1 MFDLKDTAWAGSLS
15 SLETAKAA
23 ESAYLNALAAG
34 HVTSAASNS
43 DEDDDK
49 SVLLTVVGNVGVIA
63 ISGSLINADIP
74 ESWAAYVGVTTY
86 PMIQRALI
94 QAVSDAN
101 ITKILLDINSP
112 GGAVSGLVDT
122 ADLLS
127 KIDKE
132 QKPVYTYTGSM
143 MASAGY
149 WLGSSA
155 RRIESGRAALVG
167 SIGVITTH
175 MEYTEMLKKEGISAT
190 VFRAGKYK
198 ALGQPVEKLT
208 EAAAD
213 QITDRIQSIYTL
225 FIDHVAAGR
234 GVSAS
239 KVDSV
244 MAQGREFVGQAAV
257 DAGLTD
263 QVSTFETFLASLQE
277 QSVSGIRINPQQRG
291 KSMAKA
297 SLTEVQ
303 LAALQEGGI
312 ADDAPAAPAPIVTSA
327 QKDEQGAAEAAAAES
342 AESAAATPAPA
353 VGAETKDDSI
363 VTFLK
368 DELREAQAT
377 VRDQHAQIA
386 QLTAS
391 LKDADAVIPMY
402 EDLVRASVNRLE
414 VALGSAK
421 TDLTNVAG
429 HALLAQHDRLQKSF
443 HEKFKVGGVAAVATE
458 DGEASKKAEPLV
470 TPAALNAIRKGA
482 K

>member
-1 MFDLKDTAWAGSLS
+1 
-15 SLETAKAA
+15 
-23 ESAYLNALAAG
+23 
-34 HVTSAASNS
+34 
-43 DEDDDK
+43 
-49 SVLLTVVGNVGVIA
+49 
-63 ISGSLINADIP
+63 
-74 ESWAAYVGVTTY
+74 
-86 PMIQRALI
+86 
-94 QAVSDAN
+94 
-101 ITKILLDINSP
+101 
-112 GGAVSGLVDT
+112 
-122 ADLLS
+122 
-127 KIDKE
+127 
-132 QKPVYTYTGSM
+132 
-143 MASAGY
+143 
-149 WLGSSA
+149 
-155 RRIESGRAALVG
+155 
-167 SIGVITTH
+167 
-175 MEYTEMLKKEGISAT
+175 
-190 VFRAGKYK
+190 
-198 ALGQPVEKLT
+198 
-208 EAAAD
+208 
-213 QITDRIQSIYTL
+213 
-225 FIDHVAAGR
+225 
-234 GVSAS
+234 
-239 KVDSV
+239 
-244 MAQGREFVGQAAV
+244 
-257 DAGLTD
+257 
-263 QVSTFETFLASLQE
+263 
-277 QSVSGIRINPQQRG
+277 
-291 KSMAKA
+291 MAKA

-312 ADDAPAAPAPIVTSA
+312 ADDAPAAPAPIVTTA
-327 QKDEQGAAEAAAAES
+327 QQDEQGAAEAAAAEAAAA

>member
-1 MFDLKDTAWAGSLS
+1 MFDLKDTAWAGALASY
-15 SLETAKAA
+15 ETAKAA
-23 ESAYLNALAAG
+23 ESAYISAVAAG
-34 HVTSAASNS
+34 RLSAGPSRNED
-43 DEDDDK
+43 DEDK
-49 SVLLTVVGNVGVIA
+49 SPILQVVGNVGI
-63 ISGSLINADIP
+63 ISIRGSLINADIEP
-74 ESWAAYVGVTTY
+74 YWAKYVGVTTY
-86 PMIQRALI
+86 PMIQKALVE
-94 QAVSDAN
+94 ATSDAN
-101 ITKILLDINSP
+101 LTKILLDINSP

-132 QKPVYTYTGSM
+132 QKPVYAYTGSM

-175 MEYTEMLKKEGISAT
+175 MEYTEMLKKEGIAAT

-208 EAAAD
+208 EAASD
-213 QITDRIQSIYTL
+213 QIQDRIQAMYDL
-225 FIDHVAAGR
+225 FVDHVAAGR
-234 GVSAS
+234 GVAAS

-244 MAQGREFVGQAAV
+244 MAQGREFVGQAAA

-263 QVSTFETFLASLQE
+263 KVSTFETFLAFLQDRD
-277 QSVSGIRINPQQRG
+277 VTGIRINTQQRG
-291 KSMAKA
+291 KSMTRA

-327 QKDEQGAAEAAAAES
+327 PQDEQGATK
-342 AESAAATPAPA
+342 AAATADATPATPA
-353 VGAETKDDSI
+353 VVEAKDDSI
-363 VTFLK
+363 ATFLK

-377 VRDQHAQIA
+377 VRDQHALIA

-402 EDLVRASVNRLE
+402 EELVRASVNRLE

-421 TDLTNVAG
+421 TDLANVAG

-470 TPAALNAIRKGA
+470 SPAALNAIRKGA

>member
-1 MFDLKDTAWAGSLS
+1 MFDLKDTAWAGSLA

-23 ESAYLNALAAG
+23 ESAYLSAMAAG
-34 HVTSAASNS
+34 RITAGPHGDNE
-43 DEDDDK
+43 DEDK
-49 SVLLTVVGNVGVIA
+49 SPILQVVGNVGIVSIR
-63 ISGSLINADIP
+63 GTLVNADIP
-74 ESWAAYVGVTTY
+74 AEWAVYLGVTTY
-86 PMIQRALI
+86 PMIQKAVI
-94 QAVSDAN
+94 DAVSDAN
-101 ITKILLDINSP
+101 ITNILLDINSP

-122 ADLLS
+122 ADLLL
-127 KIDKE
+127 KVDKE
-132 QKPVYTYTGSM
+132 QKPVYAYTGSL

-208 EAAAD
+208 EAASE
-213 QITDRIQSIYTL
+213 QIQDRIQAMYTL
-225 FIDHVAAGR
+225 FVDHVAAGR
-234 GVSAS
+234 GVTAS

-263 QVSTFETFLASLQE
+263 KISTFETFLASLQDRD
-277 QSVSGIRINPQQRG
+277 VSGIRINPKQRG

-303 LAALQEGGI
+303 LAVLQEGGV
-312 ADDAPAAPAPIVTSA
+312 ADDNASADPETNDVSATTDAAS
-327 QKDEQGAAEAAAAES
+327 DAAAAE
-342 AESAAATPAPA
+342 AEAVAAAAA
-353 VGAETKDDSI
+353 VAQPPEPKEDGVVA
-363 VTFLK
+363 FLK

-377 VRDQHAQIA
+377 ARDLHTKNVQLEAAIA
-386 QLTAS
+386 EAN
-391 LKDADAVIPMY
+391 VMIPLL
-402 EDLVRASVNRLE
+402 EGVVRASVSRLS
-414 VALGSAK
+414 VALGGGK
-421 TDLTNVAG
+421 TETAHLAG
-429 HALLAQHDRLQKSF
+429 HALLAEHDRLQKSF

-458 DGEASKKAEPLV
+458 DGEASKPAEPLV
-470 TPAALNAIRKGA
+470 TPAALNAVRKGV